1 MLKIDK
7 DSIRNFFLKNQNKD
21 VHYHTWEHCESVAKR
36 ALMLANMLGVSDE
49 QDLLALELASYFHDI
64 GYDIYKTEEENIS
77 KASSLFLAYCTRV
90 MKYDSKDIP
99 PVAFS
104 LIEATKYPHGVPSNM
119 LEQIIQDA
127 DLTQCWDWDALTI
140 TKLLRAEGK
149 EVVFDLEFPSLDLLN
164 TGSAKQLHISHL
176 AKYKGKLAKELQNR
190 ALEDVLTAYRQGYNQ
205 QIVLQSLQS
214 LEMVVNIVSS
224 WGTGEAKK

>member
-1 MLKIDK
+1 M
-7 DSIRNFFLKNQNKD
+7 
-21 VHYHTWEHCESVAKR
+21 
-36 ALMLANMLGVSDE
+36 
-49 QDLLALELASYFHDI
+49 ASYFHDI
-64 GYDIYKTEEENIS
+64 GYDIYKTEEENIH
-77 KASSLFLAYCTRV
+77 KASSLFYSYCTRV
-90 MKYDSKDIP
+90 MKYKSEDIP
-99 PVAFS
+99 PVAFFS
-104 LIEATKYPHGVPSNM
+104 LIEATKYPHDTPNNL

-127 DLTQCWDWDALTI
+127 DLTQCWDWDVLTI

-190 ALEDVLTAYRQGYNQ
+190 ALEDVLTSYREGYNQ

-214 LEMVVNIVSS
+214 LEMISNITAS
-224 WGTGEAKK
+224 WGSKGK

>member
-1 MLKIDK
+1 MIKIDK
-7 DSIRNFFLKNQNKD
+7 ESIKEFYLQNQNKD

-36 ALMLANMLGVSDE
+36 ALMLANLLGVSDK

-77 KASSLFLAYCTRV
+77 KATKLLLDYCSKV
-90 MKYDSKDIP
+90 MKYNPKDVP
-99 PVAFS
+99 TVAFS

-149 EVVFDLEFPSLDLLN
+149 EVVFDLEFPLLDLLN

-190 ALEDVLTAYRQGYNQ
+190 ALEDVLTAYRGGYNQ

-214 LEMVVNIVSS
+214 LEMVTNITAS
-224 WGTGEAKK
+224 WGTEEAKK

>member
-1 MLKIDK
+1 MIKIDK
-7 DSIRNFFLKNQNKD
+7 ESIKEFYLQNQNKD

-36 ALMLANMLGVSDE
+36 ALMLAGLLGVSDK

-64 GYDIYKTEEENIS
+64 GYDIYKAEEENIS
-77 KASSLFLAYCTRV
+77 KATKLLLDYCSKV
-90 MKYDSKDIP
+90 MKYHPKDVP

-140 TKLLRAEGK
+140 TKLLRAEGE

-190 ALEDVLTAYRQGYNQ
+190 ALEDVLTAYRGGYNQ

-214 LEMVVNIVSS
+214 LEMVNNLVSS
-224 WGTGEAKK
+224 WSTEESKK

>member
-1 MLKIDK
+1 MIKIDK
-7 DSIRNFFLKNQNKD
+7 ESIREFYLQNQNKD
-21 VHYHTWEHCESVAKR
+21 IHYHTWEHCESVAKR
-36 ALMLANMLGVSDE
+36 ALMLANLLGVSDE

-77 KASSLFLAYCTRV
+77 KATNLFL
-90 MKYDSKDIP
+90 KYRTKVKKYNYEDVP

-104 LIEATKYPHGVPSNM
+104 LIEATKYPHDTPNNL

-140 TKLLRAEGK
+140 TKLLRAEGR

-190 ALEDVLTAYRQGYNQ
+190 ALEDVFTAYRGGYNQ

-214 LEMVVNIVSS
+214 LEMVTSITAS

>member
-1 MLKIDK
+1 MIKIDK
-7 DSIRNFFLKNQNKD
+7 ESIKEFYLQNQNKD
-21 VHYHTWEHCESVAKR
+21 VHYHTWEHCDSVAKR
-36 ALMLANMLGVSDE
+36 ALMLANLLGVSGK

-77 KASSLFLAYCTRV
+77 KATNLFLKYCTKIK
-90 MKYDSKDIP
+90 KYNSEDVP
-99 PVAFS
+99 PVVFS
-104 LIEATKYPHGVPSNM
+104 LIEATKYPHDTPNNL

-149 EVVFDLEFPSLDLLN
+149 EVVFDLESPSLDLLN

-190 ALEDVLTAYRQGYNQ
+190 ALEDVLTAYRSGYNQ
-205 QIVLQSLQS
+205 QVVLQSLQS
-214 LEMVVNIVSS
+214 LEMVTNITAS
-224 WGTGEAKK
+224 WGTKEFKK

>member
-1 MLKIDK
+1 MIKIDK
-7 DSIRNFFLKNQNKD
+7 ESIREFYLQNQNKD
-21 VHYHTWEHCESVAKR
+21 IHYHTWEHCNSVAKR
-36 ALMLANMLGVSDE
+36 ALMLANLLGVSDE

-64 GYDIYKTEEENIS
+64 GYDIYKTEEENIP
-77 KASSLFLAYCTRV
+77 KATSLFLKYCTKIK
-90 MKYDSKDIP
+90 KYNSEDIP

-104 LIEATKYPHGVPSNM
+104 LIEATKYPHDTPNNL

-190 ALEDVLTAYRQGYNQ
+190 ALEGVLTAYRGGYNQ

-214 LEMVVNIVSS
+214 LEMVTSITDS

>member
-1 MLKIDK
+1 MIKIDK
-7 DSIRNFFLKNQNKD
+7 ESIKEFYLQNQNKD
-21 VHYHTWEHCESVAKR
+21 VHYHTWEHCDSVAKR
-36 ALMLANMLGVSDE
+36 ALMLASLLGVSDK

-77 KASSLFLAYCTRV
+77 KATSLFLKYCQKV
-90 MKYDSKDIP
+90 KKYNSEDVP

-104 LIEATKYPHGVPSNM
+104 LIEATKYPHDTPNSL

-127 DLTQCWDWDALTI
+127 DLTQCWDWDVLTI

-190 ALEDVLTAYRQGYNQ
+190 ALEDVFTAYRGGYNQ

-214 LEMVVNIVSS
+214 LEMVNNLISS
-224 WGTGEAKK
+224 WGTEESKK

>member
-1 MLKIDK
+1 MIKIDK
-7 DSIRNFFLKNQNKD
+7 ESIKEFYLHNQNKD
-21 VHYHTWEHCESVAKR
+21 VHYHTWEHCDSVAKR
-36 ALMLANMLGVSDE
+36 ALMLANKLGVSDE

-77 KASSLFLAYCTRV
+77 KATNLFLKYCTKIK
-90 MKYDSKDIP
+90 KYNSEDVP
-99 PVAFS
+99 LVAFS
-104 LIEATKYPHGVPSNM
+104 LIEATKYPHGVPSNI

-190 ALEDVLTAYRQGYNQ
+190 ALEDVFTAYRGGYNQ

-214 LEMVVNIVSS
+214 LEMVNNLVSS
-224 WGTGEAKK
+224 WCKKESEK